1 MPGSDWAPGS
11 YTLTQE
17 QYTFLTELAVIKPE
31 PPKASKTVPAPKRAR
46 DLATIKAEATAKK
59 RAQKYLDAEAEEGE
73 GPCDPDRFGRG
84 GGELFQSG

>member
-73 GPCDPDRFGRG
+73 PED
-84 GGELFQSG
+84 E